1 MPSNSGSKPIQPT
14 RESGLAWRSRR
25 KLDRSRSLHRG
36 NRFEAGGARPI
47 MLPANAR
54 RLHVRKRK
62 RIDEGP
68 QLFAWAGCR
77 RQVGTGVPASSRQTD
92 RKRWYWK
99 GADGIRRIEITTEIA
114 SVVIP
119 PYSAC

>member
-1 MPSNSGSKPIQPT
+1 LIEAV
-14 RESGLAWRSRR
+14 RAIAE
-25 KLDRSRSLHRG
+25 

-54 RLHVRKRK
+54 RLHVRGRK

-77 RQVGTGVPASSRQTD
+77 REIGTGVPASSRQTD

-99 GADGIRRIEITTEIA
+99 VADGIRRIEITTEIA